1 MVVPEVLLAIVTPL
15 QVLSSLQTLPPWS
28 KCDGLLV
35 ETENVAL
42 VAIVFCYFFIK
53 SWDSNLQHV
62 APVKAMALLC
72 THDEGGLSLTTIC
85 NNMDSS
91 IALSDLNN

>member
-15 QVLSSLQTLPPWS
+15 QVLSSLQTLS
-28 KCDGLLV
+28 KCDGHLV
-35 ETENVAL
+35 ESENVAL
-42 VAIVFCYFFIK
+42 VAIVFCYFFSK

-72 THDEGGLSLTTIC
+72 THDGRGLSLTTIC
-85 NNMDSS
+85 NYMDSS
-91 IALSDLNN
+91 LALSDLNN